1 MGEAFKKDKAKFYTI
16 LTQFLF
22 SPSGAKYRGNFNFMN
37 KLVCG
42 EAASDVLLSSI
53 ELTHKLFSSPSE
65 WIPAMNKV
73 KQIVAEANFSNRA
86 FPVARDYASWETD
99 EVIELEFWRNMGISL
114 LCVFLTTVVLIQ
126 NILVCVMVLLC
137 VVLTLV
143 NVGGFIHFWG
153 LTIDTV
159 SCINL
164 IIAVGLC
171 VDYSAHIAHNFMEQ
185 TGSPDLRTVQTMR
198 DIGPAVLNGGF
209 STFLAFILT
218 AGSTSHVFS
227 TFFKV
232 FFLVA
237 LFGMFHALVFLPV
250 CLSLSGKLLKPT
262 SDQSPKGVI
271 QISNIEK
278 LQGISNETFQSE
290 EDTNAKRITLTKFQ
304 ISLPD

>member
-1 MGEAFKKDKAKFYTI
+1 M
-16 LTQFLF
+16 Q
-22 SPSGAKYRGNFNFMN
+22 
-37 KLVCG
+37 
-42 EAASDVLLSSI
+42 LSSI
-53 ELTHKLFSSPSE
+53 QLTHKLFSSPSE

-86 FPVARDYASWETD
+86 FPVGTEYASWETD
-99 EVIELEFWRNMGISL
+99 EVIEAEFWRNMGISL
-114 LCVFLTTVVLIQ
+114 LCVFLTTVILIQ
-126 NILVCVMVLLC
+126 NIPVCVMVLLC

-171 VDYSAHIAHNFMEQ
+171 VDYAAHVAHNFMGHSGEWKI
-185 TGSPDLRTVQTMR
+185 TLLDIISTSNCNDDTIHSTLGSGDERAMKTLR

-218 AGSTSHVFS
+218 ASSSSHVFT

-232 FFLVA
+232 Q
-237 LFGMFHALVFLPV
+237 
-250 CLSLSGKLLKPT
+250 SLKN
-262 SDQSPKGVI
+262 DA
-271 QISNIEK
+271 
-278 LQGISNETFQSE
+278 FQ
-290 EDTNAKRITLTKFQ
+290 
-304 ISLPD
+304 

>member
-1 MGEAFKKDKAKFYTI
+1 M
-16 LTQFLF
+16 LQ
-22 SPSGAKYRGNFNFMN
+22 
-37 KLVCG
+37 
-42 EAASDVLLSSI
+42 LSSI
-53 ELTHKLFSSPSE
+53 ELTHKLFSGPSE

-99 EVIELEFWRNMGISL
+99 EVIELEFWRNMGLSL
-114 LCVFLTTVVLIQ
+114 LCVFITTLILIQ
-126 NILVCVMVLLC
+126 NVPACVIVLVCVL
-137 VVLTLV
+137 LTLV

-164 IIAVGLC
+164 VIAVGLC

-232 FFLVA
+232 SFDFIINISGAFLWNLAILPFYHRTYIFKVSNV
-237 LFGMFHALVFLPV
+237 VFWI
-250 CLSLSGKLLKPT
+250 KNFT
-262 SDQSPKGVI
+262 
-271 QISNIEK
+271 ISQKKYIK
-278 LQGISNETFQSE
+278 CF
-290 EDTNAKRITLTKFQ
+290 
-304 ISLPD
+304 